1 MKIICQAQKLGKAA
15 QILQKALPTKA
26 VSSQIYTCVYI
37 KAWDSKVEMQATDS
51 VFGVSITL
59 DAQVVEEGETVIAG
73 ALFTSLV
80 EKIERDQ
87 VEIYKDQKEN
97 KVIISSGEDREAVI
111 FSMPAEE
118 YPVINKLAVANFIKI
133 KDEVLKEMIR
143 KTVFA
148 CSSEKEMRAIFTGV
162 LVEIKGKEIVFA
174 ATNTHRLV
182 VKKYELDGE
191 QGDFSM
197 VIPSGI
203 LKEIESI
210 NIGDLPE
217 DIIVGW
223 KNHQIVLRFGDVYME
238 SRLIEGS
245 FPDYR
250 RVIPA
255 SFSKQAKVKT
265 ADLLG
270 AVNRAAPFSKE
281 GDNNVLRIN
290 IDNGKMVITANNPEK
305 GKSTEK
311 IDCENEGGA
320 IEIAF
325 NIKYVSDILRR
336 IESEH
341 TVISLNSSVS
351 PARVS
356 GEGDDGYI
364 YIMTPIRLST

>member
-1 MKIICQAQKLGKAA
+1 
-15 QILQKALPTKA
+15 
-26 VSSQIYTCVYI
+26 
-37 KAWDSKVEMQATDS
+37 
-51 VFGVSITL
+51 
-59 DAQVVEEGETVIAG
+59 
-73 ALFTSLV
+73 
-80 EKIERDQ
+80 
-87 VEIYKDQKEN
+87 
-97 KVIISSGEDREAVI
+97 
-111 FSMPAEE
+111 
-118 YPVINKLAVANFIKI
+118 
-133 KDEVLKEMIR
+133 
-143 KTVFA
+143 
-148 CSSEKEMRAIFTGV
+148 V
-162 LVEIKGKEIVFA
+162 LVEIKGKDLVFA

-182 VKKYELDGE
+182 VKKYEMDSE

-210 NIGDLPE
+210 NVGELPE
-217 DIIVGW
+217 DVIVGW

-250 RVIPA
+250 RVIPP
-255 SFSKQAKVKT
+255 SFVKKAKVKT

-281 GDNNVLRIN
+281 GDSNVLKMS
-290 IDNGKMVITANNPEK
+290 IDNGKIVITANNPEK

-311 IDCENEGGA
+311 IDCENEGGS

-325 NIKYVSDILRR
+325 NMKYISDILRR

-341 TVISLNSSVS
+341 TIINLNSSVS

-356 GEGDDGYI
+356 AENDDDYV
-364 YIMTPIRLST
+364 YIMTPIRLSV